1 MAKNE
6 LYINVETAQGTHRI
20 DIAHDEEICDAEISV
35 DGTAVET
42 DSSMISGGAQI
53 KFKAACSQ
61 IMIFILESGDDYDYD
76 CFVDGISVK
85 NGAPF
90 EVNGYTFTKALS
102 WKQKRLANK
111 NKYILVEAL
120 KGIIAGCVIFLALYF
135 VQYISTAFYH
145 IFDAHWGIFMIASLV
160 LPTALFAIIAVGD
173 YKKNEAAY
181 NEYKKYLEK

>member
-1 MAKNE
+1 M
-6 LYINVETAQGTHRI
+6 
-20 DIAHDEEICDAEISV
+20 

-53 KFKAACSQ
+53 KFKAAGSQ

-145 IFDAHWGIFMIASLV
+145 IFDAHWGIFMIASLFFRR
-160 LPTALFAIIAVGD
+160 LFSRLLRWATIRKMRRPTTNI
-173 YKKNEAAY
+173 KNISKNKSEAS
-181 NEYKKYLEK
+181 LCP